1 MTKFGEAKQM
11 LTEAAATIA
20 HAAPTYS
27 HLLFSPRSFYWER
40 SRDPLRRVG
49 EASVLLL
56 ANSMAMAFVYY
67 FAVRSFQKIDHWIVY
82 SVGAVGFNALF
93 ALLISVLYAI
103 CAKAAS
109 RSTPLLT
116 HLCNAIC
123 ATSVMPW
130 VSLLTFQLHIRHAQA
145 WLQNSHPALS
155 FGDLVILAGYVW
167 LSWQVYAGLRQ
178 NAQAS
183 AGRSTLA
190 AICGCVLTLIFMQTN
205 IVPDEMSLVHAWTT

>member
-1 MTKFGEAKQM
+1 MTRFREATRTF
-11 LTEAAATIA
+11 TEAAATIA
-20 HAAPTYS
+20 RAAPTYS

-67 FAVRSFQKIDHWIVY
+67 FAVRSIQKIDHWIVY

-93 ALLISVLYAI
+93 TLLVSALYAF

-130 VSLLTFQLHIRHAQA
+130 VSLLTFQLHVRQAQA
-145 WLQNSHPALS
+145 WLQNAHPVLS
-155 FGDLVILAGYVW
+155 FSDLVVLAGYAW

-183 AGRSTLA
+183 ADRSALA
-190 AICGCVLTLIFMQTN
+190 AICGCILTLIVMQTN
-205 IVPDEMSLVHAWTT
+205 IVPDEMSLLQAWTT